1 MEQRSQ
7 SSLAGLEFDTEQ
19 HNFDE
24 VLTRVLDPKSSANLL
39 VDFIES
45 AGGGWDKPVK
55 GAQKGAE
62 DGSKRGKKARVE
74 QPAVVAAKAKSA
86 GQRQP
91 GEEVPSNEA
100 ASNAA
105 CSLREAASSPTG
117 AACRLR
123 DLAPASSQ
131 NRAGSRSTPSIA
143 ASIDVLR
150 NLESNNSTQ
159 RQREA
164 ATLDAKLP
172 STKLSAPAGLGLVD
186 AARAPWMSHP
196 LHSTS
201 HGASLRQLQNSPTRS
216 RDYDKALRDLQAT
229 AARRTDV
236 KKLDL
241 LQTNVTAGLQGGVP
255 HSPSGSDFDPFLV
268 LGRPSPRRLN
278 AKEEQILKQQGLA
291 KNSSNCQIKGTVNI
305 SNYSA
310 NPHDRNGGHV
320 GLPDNLNCL
329 RLKNVEEY
337 LWTPRTRFLKAQEQ
351 QSIDYSNRIFHEVA
365 QQEHKPKQNTRV
377 DLDNRVRS
385 NPGLKQWCPLQKSM
399 DNLSAKHRK
408 DHQRI
413 KGVGKPQK
421 PGGHPDD
428 MWPSGEGSIVGAS
441 PRRLPALYMQ
451 QRQKQTDVAGSRER
465 KPLES
470 AEYSPARRGLQDL
483 AEDECAGVDTFAT
496 VDDLL
501 PPDLEAI
508 FSVSTSCDDSVNI

>member
-1 MEQRSQ
+1 
-7 SSLAGLEFDTEQ
+7 
-19 HNFDE
+19 
-24 VLTRVLDPKSSANLL
+24 VLDPKSSANLL